1 MPTDDFELM
10 WLPQKDVGAGKRGSP
25 NRLLRR
31 IFMRGSDFLS
41 HLASCRQV

>member
-1 MPTDDFELM
+1 MPTDDFELR
-10 WLPQKDVGAGKRGSP
+10 WLPQKDVGAGKIDSP

-31 IFMRGSDFLS
+31 LFMQGSDLFS